1 MLSWLASHDT
11 LNSRTTT
18 GKAFRGWAPFNRLE
32 KNKKK
37 TDRAKI
43 VSGTNREEGHVE
55 MSRSL
60 NKQRG
65 ETPGSHPDQ

>member
-1 MLSWLASHDT
+1 MLSWLASHDA
-11 LNSRTTT
+11 LNGRTTT
-18 GKAFRGWAPFNRLE
+18 GKAFRGWAPFNRL
-32 KNKKK
+32 KKKK

-43 VSGTNREEGHVE
+43 ASGTNRDEGHVE
-55 MSRSL
+55 MSQSL